1 MIQKAIAALARVNDA
16 LGRFAKNLTAG
27 MLVVMLV
34 IVMMQVVFRYLLN
47 NPIGW
52 AEEVSKT
59 LMVWSAFLL
68 APVAYREGINVSI
81 DLFADA
87 LPALIRRVLEIVIA
101 LLVLW
106 IVCVFLVES
115 LPLVERAMRVSAA
128 SLPVPRGVFYAILPL
143 SFAWLALATVER
155 LLILATDFPAAAS
168 SDNAE
173 GVG

>member
-1 MIQKAIAALARVNDA
+1 MVRKAIAALARVNDA

-34 IVMMQVVFRYLLN
+34 IVMLQVVFRYLLN
-47 NPIGW
+47 SPIGW

-87 LPALIRRVLEIVIA
+87 LPALLRRILEIVIT

-106 IVCVFLVES
+106 IVCIFLLES
-115 LPLVERAMRVSAA
+115 LPLVERAMKVSAA
-128 SLPVPRGVFYAILPL
+128 SLPVPKGVFYAILPL
-143 SFAWLALATVER
+143 SFAWLVLATIER
-155 LLILATDFPAAAS
+155 LLILATDFPVAS
-168 SDNAE
+168 PADSAE
-173 GVG
+173 A